1 MICTLDSFLVN
12 MGCMDMS
19 RPKKDGIYLNI
30 KLDRELYERL
40 ERISE
45 EAGQTKTLIAERA
58 LTTYMDS
65 YEENQ
70 AVLQRIK
77 DGSAKLVDTNEQ
89 S

>member
-1 MICTLDSFLVN
+1 
-12 MGCMDMS
+12 MS
-19 RPKKDGIYLNI
+19 RPKKDGVYLNI
-30 KLDRELYERL
+30 KLDRELYKRL

-58 LTTYMDS
+58 LASYMDA

-77 DGSAKLVDTNEQ
+77 DGSAR
-89 S
+89 

>member
-1 MICTLDSFLVN
+1 
-12 MGCMDMS
+12 MS

>member
-1 MICTLDSFLVN
+1 
-12 MGCMDMS
+12 MS

-65 YEENQ
+65 YEENR

>member
-1 MICTLDSFLVN
+1 
-12 MGCMDMS
+12 MS

-30 KLDRELYERL
+30 KLDRELYQRL

-58 LTTYMDS
+58 LTTYMDN

-77 DGSAKLVDTNEQ
+77 DGSVKLVNADE
-89 S
+89 

>member
-1 MICTLDSFLVN
+1 
-12 MGCMDMS
+12 MS
-19 RPKKDGIYLNI
+19 RPKKDGVYLNI
-30 KLDRELYERL
+30 KLDRELYQRL

-58 LTTYMDS
+58 LKSYMDA

-77 DGSAKLVDTNEQ
+77 DGSARLVEAGE
-89 S
+89 